1 MFSYFFFAISSF
13 FVSVVFLFL
22 LFALIVSFFAN
33 LIEGFLRVHSFCC
46 FCPIVVPIISQ
57 FSRGFLQ
64 CHSFLF
70 LSYRCSYF
78 FSFFEAFLFVPSF
91 LFIFVCQ
98 SRCASIVEPY
108 SNRPFFK
115 SNYYILIW
123 NLSTCPK
130 SPSCFHSNHSV
141 KHLNRQLFWAACLPI
156 KTPKTET

>member
-1 MFSYFFFAISSF
+1 MSFF
-13 FVSVVFLFL
+13 FVSVLSLFLF
-22 LFALIVSFFAN
+22 FP
-33 LIEGFLRVHSFCC
+33 FLRQSY
-46 FCPIVVPIISQ
+46 
-57 FSRGFLQ
+57 
-64 CHSFLF
+64 LF
-70 LSYRCSYF
+70 LVF
-78 FSFFEAFLFVPSF
+78 
-91 LFIFVCQ
+91 FIFVCQ